1 MATATITPKATAP
14 KATTPKATTAKAT
27 TPRTVKSKATTP
39 VNPAITPEQALEL
52 RTAELVA
59 MWRKVDTGET
69 QAKNLFD
76 EAKLAW
82 ENARVVKVRVA
93 YQIAMLKPFNGEA
106 NLAHAT
112 RVLKLTDEDLAKS
125 PADIKAK
132 VKKVKNSLANYIKA
146 GVALAEA
153 GLVERTTEPDQVE
166 RDIVRDAF
174 KSGNARPANNAP
186 ANGGEGEGEGNTPA
200 TPPADDDALTFTAVL
215 AQLAKAHNVA
225 DVYLANGG
233 KVTDDDMETLTK
245 VMGDLSAKLAVAIS

>member
-1 MATATITPKATAP
+1 MTTATATAPATKATAP
-14 KATTPKATTAKAT
+14 AKAKAT
-27 TPRTVKSKATTP
+27 APRTVKAKATAPTAPANP
-39 VNPAITPEQALEL
+39 VITPEEALEL

-93 YQIAMLKPFNGEA
+93 YQIAMLKPYNGEA

-112 RVLKLTDEDLAKS
+112 RVLKLTDEDMEKS

-132 VKKVKNSLANYIKA
+132 VKKMKSSLANYIKA

-153 GLVERTTEPDQVE
+153 GLVERTTEPDKAE

-174 KSGNARPANNAP
+174 KSGNARPADNAP
-186 ANGGEGEGEGNTPA
+186 AGGEGGEGDAPA
-200 TPPADDDALTFTAVL
+200 GDAPADDVALTFNSAVL
-215 AQLAKAHNVA
+215 AHLAKAHNAV
-225 DVYLANGG
+225 DVFLANGG
-233 KVTDDDMETLTK
+233 KVTDDDMELLTK